1 MRTCDGDICLVVVDL
16 GLVENLGKFGADVAR
31 EKGKE
36 VQEREGEYAY
46 VVGGLTEYLS
56 TMRTCWVGVSRG
68 VNFGPRYARIPMAPP
83 QAVRGA
89 RRARASRYS
98 VRLGTSVSNS
108 GIDRCGGRTKDD
120 GGGLCGRHGRCV
132 G

>member
-16 GLVENLGKFGADVAR
+16 GFVKDLGEFSANVAG
-31 EKGKE
+31 EKGKG
-36 VQEREGEYAY
+36 VREGEGEWAY

-89 RRARASRYS
+89 RRARASR
-98 VRLGTSVSNS
+98 
-108 GIDRCGGRTKDD
+108 C
-120 GGGLCGRHGRCV
+120 
-132 G
+132 